1 MAPMIFSSIFAEGN
15 SCQAYA
21 LHSAEQLPRPIR
33 STEGIEG
40 GAVMIRD
47 GTGAPEWLY
56 KEDLVTREVRDAAGP
71 ESKDRTNVD
80 VLKLLLKSDS

>member
-1 MAPMIFSSIFAEGN
+1 MSSL
-15 SCQAYA
+15 CT
-21 LHSAEQLPRPIR
+21 EQLPRPIQ
-33 STEGIEG
+33 SSEEIAG
-40 GAVMIRD
+40 GAVMIRE

-71 ESKDRTNVD
+71 GSKDRMNVH